1 MLTGLQNV
9 PWLVLEKIS
18 NGRRD
23 AQVDAWGVMLTL
35 LAAAAADLLHLGAN
49 LPTAAAASRV
59 GGGTST
65 AAVGILGLGGFDPPG
80 AESESVGE
88 N

>member
-35 LAAAAADLLHLGAN
+35 LAAAAEDLLHLGAN
-49 LPTAAAASRV
+49 LPTKQG